1 MHRYTNIFF
10 SLLLAVLAVSCSRR
24 TTPDAVQ
31 EKVAR
36 RKTPELVAAMD
47 SLSQL
52 RPKYFY
58 TKIKCDYSDTNQN
71 LNFRTSIR
79 MVKDS
84 VVNALITYASIPIV
98 NSLIRPDSVII
109 SNRREKCVIRQNM
122 SYIKDQF
129 GVSFDYRNIEEIF
142 LGLPVGFDT
151 TQKYFQIHDP
161 FNYILSSHK
170 KREIKRENRNKP
182 DRDKPDRDKP
192 DRDRNNDMLDRLR
205 KDDRNDEDDDEVIL
219 KYYLSNDIRS
229 LKRIFIDSPN
239 DSTTIDIQYLSRDS
253 VGAYMIPNEV
263 QIEIVTPRNKV
274 VMSMDYDKSEVDVPQ
289 QIHFVIPEEYGV
301 CEEK

>member
-1 MHRYTNIFF
+1 
-10 SLLLAVLAVSCSRR
+10 
-24 TTPDAVQ
+24 
-31 EKVAR
+31 
-36 RKTPELVAAMD
+36 MD

-79 MVKDS
+79 MVRDS

-109 SNRREKCVIRQNM
+109 TNRREKCVIRQNM
-122 SYIKDQF
+122 SYIREQF
-129 GVSFDYRNIEEIF
+129 GVSFDFRNIEEIF

-161 FNYILSSHK
+161 YNYIISSHK
-170 KREIKRENRNKP
+170 KRVIRREIRNE
-182 DRDKPDRDKP
+182 RRADKPEKERNNDRP
-192 DRDRNNDMLDRLR
+192 RREDRNNNNG
-205 KDDRNDEDDDEVIL
+205 DDEEEEVIL
-219 KYYLSNDIRS
+219 RYYLSNDIRS

-239 DSTTIDIQYLSRDS
+239 DSTTIDIHYLSRDS
-253 VGAYMIPNEV
+253 IGSYMIPNEV
-263 QIEIVTPRNKV
+263 QIEITTPRNRLV
-274 VMSMDYDKSEVDVPQ
+274 LSMDYDKSEVDVPQ
-289 QIHFVIPEEYGV
+289 QIHFVIPEEYGP
-301 CEEK
+301 CEEKR

>member
-1 MHRYTNIFF
+1 
-10 SLLLAVLAVSCSRR
+10 VLAVSCSRR
-24 TTPDAVQ
+24 ATPDAVQ

-36 RKTPELVAAMD
+36 RKTTELVAAMD

-52 RPKYFY
+52 RPKFFY

-109 SNRREKCVIRQNM
+109 TNRREKCIIRQNM

-129 GVSFDYRNIEEIF
+129 GISFDYRNIEEIF

-170 KREIKRENRNKP
+170 KREIKRESRN
-182 DRDKPDRDKP
+182 KPDRDKP
-192 DRDRNNDMLDRLR
+192 DRDRNNDKPDRPR
-205 KDDRNDEDDDEVIL
+205 REDRNNDEDDEDEVIL

-253 VGAYMIPNEV
+253 IGTYMIPNEV

-289 QIHFVIPEEYGV
+289 EIHFVIPEEYGV
-301 CEEK
+301 CEDK

>member
-1 MHRYTNIFF
+1 MHRFTNLFF
-10 SLLLAVLAVSCSRR
+10 CLLVVLLAASCSRK
-24 TTPDAVQ
+24 TTDVVQ
-31 EKVAR
+31 EKVPR
-36 RKTPELVAAMD
+36 RKTAELVMAMD

-58 TKIKCDYSDTNQN
+58 TKIKCDYTDTNQN

-98 NSLIRPDSVII
+98 NSLIRPDSVTIT
-109 SNRREKCVIRQNM
+109 NRREKCVIRQNM
-122 SYIKDQF
+122 SYIKEQF
-129 GVSFDYRNIEEIF
+129 GVSFDFRNIEEIF

-161 FNYILSSHK
+161 YNYIISSHK
-170 KREIKRENRNKP
+170 KRVIRRETRGERNNRG
-182 DRDKPDRDKP
+182 DKPERE
-192 DRDRNNDMLDRLR
+192 RNNDRPRREDR
-205 KDDRNDEDDDEVIL
+205 DNDEEEEEEVIL

-239 DSTTIDIQYLSRDS
+239 DSTTIDIHYLSRDS
-253 VGAYMIPNEV
+253 IGTYMIPNEV
-263 QIEIVTPRNKV
+263 QIEITTPRNRLV
-274 VMSMDYDKSEVDVPQ
+274 LSMDYEKSEVDVPQ
-289 QIHFVIPEEYGV
+289 LIHFVIPEEYGP
-301 CEEK
+301 CEEKK

>member
-1 MHRYTNIFF
+1 
-10 SLLLAVLAVSCSRR
+10 VLAVSCSRR